1 MQKENRAGMVF
12 SIERFSIHDGPG
24 VRTSVFLKGCSL
36 SCIWCHNPESQ
47 RGNKE
52 LKYLDK
58 NCIHCGACEEACPNG
73 VHQVQA
79 DVHSLR
85 RELCTA
91 CGACVKVCPAEA
103 LTLVGKRMDVEEVM
117 QVVQKDR
124 IYYQDDGGI
133 TLSGGEPLAQAGFC
147 AAILKRCKEVGIS
160 TCVETAGDVKREAF
174 LQVMEQTDLFL
185 YDFKLSAAE
194 QMRQYTG
201 GCLERVL
208 SNLRFLRR
216 EGKDVILRCPVIP
229 GINDED
235 IHFERIAALAEDLD
249 IEKVELMPYHS
260 YGKEKWEQ
268 TGKEYRL
275 HDLASVSKEQAE
287 FWRRKL
293 SSYRRRPGV
302 CE

>member
-1 MQKENRAGMVF
+1 MEKESRTGTVF

-24 VRTSVFLKGCSL
+24 IRTSVFLKGCSL

-47 RGNKE
+47 SGSRE

-58 NCIHCGACEEACPNG
+58 NCIHCGACEQACPNG

-79 DVHSLR
+79 DSHALK
-85 RELCTA
+85 REACEA
-91 CGACVKVCPAEA
+91 CGACAEACPAEA

-117 QVVQKDR
+117 QVVLKDS
-124 IYYQDDGGI
+124 IYYQKDGGI
-133 TLSGGEPLAQAGFC
+133 TLSGGEPLVQAGFC
-147 AAILKRCKEVGIS
+147 AAIIKRCKEMGIS
-160 TCVETAGDVKREAF
+160 TCIETAGDVKREAF
-174 LQVMEQTDLFL
+174 LQVMDQTDLFL
-185 YDFKLSAAE
+185 YDFKLSMAE

-208 SNLRFLRR
+208 SNLRFLRK
-216 EGKDVILRCPVIP
+216 EGKHIVLRCPVIP
-229 GINDED
+229 GINDD
-235 IHFERIAALAEDLD
+235 DAHFERIAALAADLD

-268 TGKEYRL
+268 MGREYKL

-287 FWRRKL
+287 CWKKQL
-293 SSYRRRPGV
+293 NGYRIKFSVR
-302 CE
+302 E